1 MEKTS
6 LYLAI
11 EEFLISKGFSAP
23 NESCPAFRCKMV
35 IPGREMIIN
44 GRHVTEPSRLAN
56 FNIIPLGAGAILDI
70 DNAPICELQG
80 YNMLD
85 NDFWVDSLKDFMFW
99 LEQIMRATNLPV
111 GDRQ

>member
-1 MEKTS
+1 MTALYNEIKSYLLSLGFTS
-6 LYLAI
+6 EGENDAYFQMKI
-11 EEFLISKGFSAP
+11 Q
-23 NESCPAFRCKMV
+23 V
-35 IPGREMIIN
+35 PGREMIIN

-56 FNIIPLGAGAILDI
+56 FNIIPLGTGAILDI

-99 LEQIMRATNLPV
+99 LEQIMQATNLPV